1 MTHLSRVALIGYGYA
16 GKTFH
21 APLLTAEPG
30 LALTLVAS
38 RDAAKV
44 HADVPGVAV
53 TADPDV
59 AATDDAIDLIVI
71 AAPNDTHA
79 PLARA
84 ALKAG
89 KHVVID
95 KPFTLDLAEARE
107 LLALA
112 ERHDRLLSVF
122 HNRRWDSDFLSV
134 ADAIRHGV
142 AGTVT
147 HFESHFDRF
156 RPIVRDRWREAGGAG
171 SGIWFDLG
179 PHLIDQA
186 LLLFGL
192 PNRVQADLARQRSGA
207 LSDDWAH
214 VVLDYGEARV
224 ILHAGMLVAGGVP
237 RFTVH
242 GDRGSLIKRQP
253 DGQEQQLLAG
263 MRPGAPGWGMD
274 DDPVIAFD
282 ADGGERLLPAVSGDQ
297 RLYYAGIAAAL
308 RGEGTNPVHPIEALA
323 VMSVLEAAAR
333 SAAERR
339 SVEPDFTE
347 AERAALRAAATSAI

>member
-1 MTHLSRVALIGYGYA
+1 MTDPIRVALIGYGYA

-21 APLLTAEPG
+21 APLLAAEPG

-44 HADVPGVAV
+44 LADLPGVAV
-53 TADPDV
+53 TPDPLA
-59 AATDDAIDLIVI
+59 AATSDAVDLIVI
-71 AAPNDTHA
+71 AAPNDAHA

-84 ALKAG
+84 ALAAG

-112 ERHDRLLSVF
+112 ERHGRLLSVF

-134 ADAIRHGV
+134 AQAIRQGV
-142 AGTVT
+142 VGTVA

-156 RPIVRDRWREAGGAG
+156 RPTVRDRWREAGGAG

-192 PNRVQADLARQRSGA
+192 PIRVQADLARQRAGA
-207 LSDDWAH
+207 HADDWAH
-214 VVLDYGEARV
+214 VVLDYGAARV

-242 GDRGSLIKRQP
+242 GDVGSLIKRLP

-263 MRPGAPGWGMD
+263 MAPGAPGWGED
-274 DDPVIAFD
+274 DDPLLAYD
-282 ADGGERLLPAVSGDQ
+282 ADGAERLLPTNPGDQ

-308 RGEGTNPVHPIEALA
+308 RGGGTNPVQPIEALA
-323 VMSVLEAAAR
+323 VMSVLEAATR

-339 SVEPDFTE
+339 TVEPDFTD
-347 AERAALRAAATSAI
+347 AERAALRATATSAI